1 MNCYFYEIFKKNFT
15 SSCGF
20 IFDIHVC
27 ISCGIAV
34 FGICYFIVVSYIYT
48 HCKCQFSC
56 SISGVSI
63 HWAVFIYTAVVY
75 PHVIRC
81 SDLYTYLDDCY
92 SIYSVCMFVFHV
104 LTFTKYIY
112 NLYEQRIIKF
122 RLFFLIDCLDCIL
135 YK

>member
-48 HCKCQFSC
+48 DCKCQFSC
-56 SISGVSI
+56 SISGV
-63 HWAVFIYTAVVY
+63 FRTLG
-75 PHVIRC
+75 C
-81 SDLYTYLDDCY
+81 L
-92 SIYSVCMFVFHV
+92 
-104 LTFTKYIY
+104 YIY
-112 NLYEQRIIKF
+112 CCCISPCNQMF
-122 RLFFLIDCLDCIL
+122 RFIHISR
-135 YK
+135 